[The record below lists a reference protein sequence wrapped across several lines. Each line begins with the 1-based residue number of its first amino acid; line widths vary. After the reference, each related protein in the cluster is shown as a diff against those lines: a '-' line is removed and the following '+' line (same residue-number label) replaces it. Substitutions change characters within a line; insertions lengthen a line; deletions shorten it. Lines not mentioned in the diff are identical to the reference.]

1 MGGVG
6 LHRRPL
12 KADLDRLAVQG
23 VVGGDGAE
31 AAHGSQSVEAAGPDW
46 RDEAPETLLPAFW
59 RKPEGF
65 AHKAVPPARLGR

>member
-6 LHRRPL
+6 LHLRPL
-12 KADLDRLAVQG
+12 EADLDRLAVQG

-46 RDEAPETLLPAFW
+46 R
-59 RKPEGF
+59 G
-65 AHKAVPPARLGR
+65 